1 MSDKSGNVE
10 RRSRIT
16 LWAYAPED
24 GNPRFFLPLPNG
36 ELKEI
41 SREEAKQVKGRW
53 LGRNPIDP
61 DENED
66 PEPQQEQG

>member
-10 RRSRIT
+10 RRSRIN
-16 LWAYAPED
+16 LWAYCPPD

-53 LGRNPIDP
+53 SGRNPIDP